1 MRNWAGNR
9 EYAAGRILEPRSV
22 EEVQELVGRSRSI
35 RALGTRHA
43 FSAVAD
49 TTGDLV
55 SLRGLPRRMEVD
67 AGARTVTVDGGQTYG
82 ELVAPLDAAGWGLHD
97 LASLPHIAVAG
108 ACATGTHGSGDRL
121 GNLATAVTGLE
132 VVTASGDVERVDA
145 SSTDVPLAGAVV
157 ALGAL
162 GVVTS
167 LSLRVEPAYAMRQE
181 VREDV
186 PFAAAFG
193 GLGEILGAADAVSLF
208 TDWAAPRFHQVW
220 LKTRVDGD
228 GHELPRVLRGARPAD
243 GERHPIPG
251 LFPEA
256 CTPQLGAAGP
266 WHERLPHFRLD
277 HVPSAGAELQ
287 SEYLVPRADAAS
299 ALAAVAPL
307 ADRLAPLVWVSE
319 VRSIAADRLWLSP
332 SFDRDSVAIHFTW
345 KSDWAAVEPVMLAVE
360 RALEPFQP
368 RPHWGKLFGIDP
380 DRVRAAYPERDA
392 FAALARRVDPNGTFR
407 NAFVDRFV
415 LDA

>member
-9 EYAAGRILEPRSV
+9 EYAARRILEPRSV
-22 EEVQELVGRSRSI
+22 EEVQELVRGSRSI

-43 FSAVAD
+43 FSEVAD

-67 AGARTVTVDGGQTYG
+67 AAAGTVTVDGGQTYG
-82 ELVAPLDAAGWGLHD
+82 ELVGPLDAAGWALHD

-121 GNLATAVTGLE
+121 GNLATAVVGLE
-132 VVTASGDVERVDA
+132 LVTASGDIERVDG
-145 SSTDVPLAGAVV
+145 SSTDVRLAGAVV

-162 GVVTS
+162 GVVPS
-167 LSLRVEPAYAMRQE
+167 LSLRIEPAYAMRQE

-186 PFAAAFG
+186 PFAAAFDQ
-193 GLGEILGAADAVSLF
+193 LGEILGAADAVSLF

-220 LKTRVDGD
+220 LKTRVDGP
-228 GHELPRVLRGARPAD
+228 GRELPRALRDARPAE

-251 LFPEA
+251 LSAEA
-256 CTPQLGAAGP
+256 CTPQLGVPGP

-287 SEYLVPRADAAS
+287 SESLVPRAEAAS

-319 VRSIAADRLWLSP
+319 VRSIAADPLWLSP

-345 KSDWAAVEPVMLAVE
+345 KPDRAAVEPVMRAVE
-360 RALEPFQP
+360 RALEPFEP
-368 RPHWGKLFGIDP
+368 RPHWGKLFGIEP
-380 DRVRAAYPERDA
+380 DRVRAAYPERPA